1 MKKIFTLLIMLT
13 LTLLSLNAQHKS
25 YELVSPKST
34 HFLLGIGYMW
44 NTKSTDYFFNSDY
57 LSYSASIGKWLT
69 KSIGTTMEFEYQVS
83 PHNRYKYKNKYSLYT
98 IGIDI
103 NARLNDY
110 YNYSLIDF
118 VFNAGVAYS
127 KYKFEGTYINSHI
140 DYIVPTL
147 SLDIA
152 FNLIDDKSLQLV
164 VEPYYKCFIPT
175 NFKNNEP
182 YGNADAKFSGVGVNG
197 KIKYNF

>member
-1 MKKIFTLLIMLT
+1 
-13 LTLLSLNAQHKS
+13 
-25 YELVSPKST
+25 
-34 HFLLGIGYMW
+34 MW
-44 NTKSTDYFFNSDY
+44 NTKSTDYFFKSDY
-57 LSYSASIGKWLT
+57 LSYSTSIGKWLT

-83 PHNRYKYKNKYSLYT
+83 PHNCYKNKHSLYT
-98 IGIDI
+98 IGIDL

-110 YNYSLIDF
+110 YIYSLMDF

-152 FNLIDDKSLQLV
+152 FNLIHYKSLQLV
-164 VEPYYKCFIPT
+164 VEPYYKRFIPT

-182 YGNADAKFSGVGVNG
+182 YGNVDAKFSGVGVNA